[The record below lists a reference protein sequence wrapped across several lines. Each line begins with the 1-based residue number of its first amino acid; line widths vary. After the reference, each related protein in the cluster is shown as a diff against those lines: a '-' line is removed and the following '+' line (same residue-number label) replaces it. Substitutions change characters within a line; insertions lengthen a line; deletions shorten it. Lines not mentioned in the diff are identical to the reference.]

1 MDAKNILK
9 GVIMYKSIVVAV
21 ALFNKG
27 ATSRALIQKANKL
40 VDPNGSI
47 TLVHV
52 LDEVPAYLAAA
63 VAREQLLQHRKAIR
77 EQLEALSSVAK
88 AKNVDV
94 DIRGGRPS
102 ENILACADDCKAD
115 LIMIA
120 SHKPGMSDY
129 FIGSTAARVV
139 RHSQVSVL
147 VAR

>member
-1 MDAKNILK
+1 
-9 GVIMYKSIVVAV
+9 MYKSIVIAV

-27 ATSRALIQKANKL
+27 ATSRTLIQKANKL
-40 VDPNGSI
+40 IDPDGSI

-63 VAREQLLQHRKAIR
+63 IAREQLMEHRKAIR
-77 EQLEALSSVAK
+77 EQLDSLAATAK
-88 AKNVDV
+88 AKNVDI

-102 ENILACADDCKAD
+102 ENILASAQDCNAD

-139 RHSQVSVL
+139 RHSPISVL

>member
-1 MDAKNILK
+1 
-9 GVIMYKSIVVAV
+9 MYKSIVVAV
-21 ALFNKG
+21 ALFNEG
-27 ATSRALIQKANKL
+27 ATSRGLIKQANRL
-40 VDPNGSI
+40 VDPDGII

-63 VAREQLLQHRKAIR
+63 ITREQLMEHRKAIR
-77 EQLEALSSVAK
+77 EQLDSLAATARAK
-88 AKNVDV
+88 TVDI

-102 ENILACADDCKAD
+102 ENILACAKECHAD

-139 RHSQVSVL
+139 RHAQVSVL
-147 VAR
+147 IDR

>member
-1 MDAKNILK
+1 
-9 GVIMYKSIVVAV
+9 MYKSIVIAV
-21 ALFNKG
+21 ALFNRG
-27 ATSRALIQKANKL
+27 ATSRTLIQKANKL
-40 VDPNGSI
+40 VDPDGSI

-63 VAREQLLQHRKAIR
+63 IAREQLMEHRKAIR
-77 EQLEALSSVAK
+77 EQLDSLAASAK

-102 ENILACADDCKAD
+102 ENILAASEECNAD
-115 LIMIA
+115 LIMLS

-139 RHSQVSVL
+139 RHSPISVL

>member
-1 MDAKNILK
+1 
-9 GVIMYKSIVVAV
+9 MYKSIVVAV

-40 VDPNGSI
+40 VAPDGTI

-63 VAREQLLQHRKAIR
+63 VAKEQLLAHRKAIR
-77 EQLEALSSVAK
+77 EQLDSLAASAK
-88 AKNVDV
+88 AKRVDV

-102 ENILACADDCKAD
+102 ENILASADECHAD

-120 SHKPGMSDY
+120 SHKPGMGDY
-129 FIGSTAARVV
+129 FIGSTASRVV
-139 RHSQVSVL
+139 RHSQVSVM
-147 VAR
+147 VTR

>member
-1 MDAKNILK
+1 
-9 GVIMYKSIVVAV
+9 MYKSIIVAV

-40 VDPNGSI
+40 VDPDGSI

-52 LDEVPAYLAAA
+52 LDEVPAYLSAAIT
-63 VAREQLLQHRKAIR
+63 REQLMQHRRAIR
-77 EQLEALSSVAK
+77 EQLEALAAVAK
-88 AKNVDV
+88 AKTVDI

-102 ENILACADDCKAD
+102 ENILDAAREGGAD
-115 LIMIA
+115 LIMVA

-139 RHSQVSVL
+139 RHSQISVL
-147 VAR
+147 VSR

>member
-1 MDAKNILK
+1 
-9 GVIMYKSIVVAV
+9 MYKSIIVAV
-21 ALFNKG
+21 ALFNQG
-27 ATSRALIQKANKL
+27 ATSRSLIEKANKL
-40 VDPNGSI
+40 IDPEGTI

-63 VAREQLLQHRKAIR
+63 VAKEQLLEHRKAIR
-77 EQLEALSSVAK
+77 EQVDSLAASAK
-88 AKNVDV
+88 AKRVDV

-102 ENILACADDCKAD
+102 ENILACADECHAD

-129 FIGSTAARVV
+129 FIGSTASRVV

-147 VAR
+147 VSR

>member
-1 MDAKNILK
+1 
-9 GVIMYKSIVVAV
+9 MYKSIVIAV

-27 ATSRALIQKANKL
+27 ATSRALIKQANKL
-40 VDPNGSI
+40 VDPDGSI

-63 VAREQLLQHRKAIR
+63 IAREQLMEHRKAIR
-77 EQLEALSSVAK
+77 EQLDSLASSAK

-102 ENILACADDCKAD
+102 ENILACAADCNAD

>member
-1 MDAKNILK
+1 
-9 GVIMYKSIVVAV
+9 MYKSIVVAV

-27 ATSRALIQKANKL
+27 ATSRALIKQANKL
-40 VDPNGSI
+40 IDADGSI

-52 LDEVPAYLAAA
+52 MDEIPAYLTAAIS
-63 VAREQLLQHRKAIR
+63 REQLMSHRKDIR
-77 EQLEALSSVAK
+77 EQIESLASTAK
-88 AKNVDV
+88 AKNVDI

-102 ENILACADDCKAD
+102 ENILACAGECHAD

-139 RHSQVSVL
+139 RHSPVSVL